1 MPYNDTETSPCIR
14 MIERCSR
21 ILKMDPSHAAS
32 VIRVKDLQQDEL
44 NDTDVRGVVRRSEVQ
59 FGDRR

>member
-1 MPYNDTETSPCIR
+1 MPYNDTETSAFIR

-32 VIRVKDLQQDEL
+32 VIRVEDLQQDEL
-44 NDTDVRGVVRRSEVQ
+44 NDTNVRDVVLWPEVQ